1 MQSGTE
7 SMSALLTAESQSTSA
22 FLAVERSD
30 TAEATL
36 VSCLSS
42 FPYVQFRVTGDCMAP
57 VLPAG
62 TTVTVA
68 PSDRKPPRIGDIVLV
83 RQSGGLRLHRLIWG
97 PPIVRRGSW
106 RTKGDRAWLWDGRAP
121 EDTILGTVVAGESDG
136 HSSRGRAWHTARS
149 AAWGLVSRLR
159 VAAAAWG
166 RP

>member
-7 SMSALLTAESQSTSA
+7 STSALLAAESQSASA
-22 FLAVERSD
+22 FLTAERLD

-36 VSCLSS
+36 VACLRS
-42 FPYVQFRVTGDCMAP
+42 FPYVRFRVTGDCMAP

-62 TTVTVA
+62 STVTVA

-83 RQSGGLRLHRLIWG
+83 CQSGGLRLHRLIWG
-97 PPIVRRGSW
+97 PPLVSRGSW
-106 RTKGDRAWLWDGRAP
+106 RTKGDRARLWDGRAP
-121 EDTILGTVVAGESDG
+121 GDAILGTVIAGESGGDP
-136 HSSRGRAWHTARS
+136 GRWRVWHTARS
-149 AAWGLVSRLR
+149 AASGLVARLR

>member
-1 MQSGTE
+1 MQSGTR
-7 SMSALLTAESQSTSA
+7 SLSALLTAESPLASA

-36 VSCLSS
+36 VSCLRS

-97 PPIVRRGSW
+97 PPLVRRGSW
-106 RTKGDRAWLWDGRAP
+106 RTKGDRARLWDGRVPGDA
-121 EDTILGTVVAGESDG
+121 ILGTVIAGESGGDPG
-136 HSSRGRAWHTARS
+136 RGRFWHTSRS
-149 AAWGLVSRLR
+149 VASGLVSRLQ
-159 VAAAAWG
+159 VAAAGGG